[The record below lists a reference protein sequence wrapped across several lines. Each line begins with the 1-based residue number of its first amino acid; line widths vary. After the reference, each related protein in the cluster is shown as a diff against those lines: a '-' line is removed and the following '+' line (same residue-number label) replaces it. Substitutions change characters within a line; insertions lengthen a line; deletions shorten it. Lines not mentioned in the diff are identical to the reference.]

1 MIVEL
6 LPIGTWSILYTNLK
20 YRSDKKNISDTFKL
34 SPIECGSCLHT
45 LTYIRNLCAHNSRL
59 WNRHFICTFMG
70 FKSTYNPILPL
81 QHKRLCSISF

>member
-1 MIVEL
+1 MPSWMIVEL

-45 LTYIRNLCAHNSRL
+45 LTYIRNLCAHR
-59 WNRHFICTFMG
+59 
-70 FKSTYNPILPL
+70 Y
-81 QHKRLCSISF
+81 